1 MNELRHLFLEYGLF
15 LAKTLTFLLALIL
28 LLGSMRRRDA
38 AGDGWIE
45 VRSLNKRHRA
55 MTEALRNNLAPSRWW
70 QRRPRFKRKPSHS
83 PTGKLPTNG
92 RLYVLSFHGDLHAS
106 AVHALREELN
116 AVLSVATSGDEI
128 AIRLESPGGL
138 VSAYGLAAS
147 QLHRVRQAGIPLT
160 VLIDE
165 VAASG
170 GYLMAAV
177 ADRIVAA
184 PFAVVGSIG
193 VVSALPNL
201 NRWLKEQHIDYELH
215 TSARFKR
222 TLTLFGENTEE
233 GRQKFQEDIM
243 AIHRHMVTFIQQHRP
258 QLDMQQVATGEHWLA
273 QEAKEL
279 GLVDQLATSDDY
291 LLSRCQ
297 LMEGYAIRY
306 RTHTSWLD
314 AWRHALPF
322 LHARWNRTGFEQM
335 VPRRGLEP
343 PRSFPH

>member
-1 MNELRHLFLEYGLF
+1 MNELRHLFMEYGLF
-15 LAKTLTFLLALIL
+15 LAKVLTVLVALLLLLASL
-28 LLGSMRRRDA
+28 RRRGGA
-38 AGDGWIE
+38 EEGWIE
-45 VRSLNKRHRA
+45 VRSLNKRHQA
-55 MTEALRNNLAPSRWW
+55 MADALRRHLTPTPWW
-70 QRRPRFKRKPSHS
+70 QRRPRLKP
-83 PTGKLPTNG
+83 PAPKTTAG
-92 RLYVLSFHGDLHAS
+92 RLYVLSFHGDLQAS
-106 AVHALREELN
+106 AVHTLREELN
-116 AVLSVATSGDEI
+116 AVLSVASPGDEI
-128 AIRLESPGGL
+128 AVCLESPGGL

-147 QLHRVRQAGIPLT
+147 QLHRVRQAGIHLT

-193 VVSALPNL
+193 VVGSLPNL
-201 NRWLKEQHIDYELH
+201 HRWLKEQHIDYELH
-215 TSARFKR
+215 TSAPFKR
-222 TLTLFGENTEE
+222 TLTLFAENTEE

-258 QLDMQQVATGEHWLA
+258 QLDMHRVATGEHWLA

-291 LLSRCQ
+291 LLDRCRV
-297 LMEGYAIRY
+297 MEGYKVRY
-306 RTHTSWLD
+306 RSRGSWLES
-314 AWRHALPF
+314 WRHALPF
-322 LHARWNRTGFEQM
+322 LYRTWQRARSDQM

-343 PRSFPH
+343 PRGFPH

>member
-1 MNELRHLFLEYGLF
+1 MNELRHLFVEYGLF
-15 LAKTLTFLLALIL
+15 LAKSLTVLLTIIL
-28 LLGSMRRRDA
+28 LLGALRRRS
-38 AGDGWIE
+38 GPEDGWIE
-45 VRSLNKRHRA
+45 VRSLNKRHQD
-55 MTEALRNNLAPSRWW
+55 MTEALRHSLAPRKKWW
-70 QRRPRFKRKPSHS
+70 SLKRRARQKPSG
-83 PTGKLPTNG
+83 PAVG
-92 RLYVLSFHGDLHAS
+92 RLFVLSFHGDLHAS
-106 AVHALREELN
+106 AVHALREELS
-116 AVLSVATSGDEI
+116 AVLAVAGSGDEI
-128 AIRLESPGGL
+128 AVRLESPGGL

-160 VLIDE
+160 VLVDE

-222 TLTLFGENTEE
+222 TLTLLGENTEE

-258 QLDMQQVATGEHWLA
+258 QLDMHQVATGEHWLA
-273 QEAKEL
+273 QEAQEL

-291 LLSRCQ
+291 LLGRCQ
-297 LMEGYAIRY
+297 HMEGYAIRY
-306 RTHTSWLD
+306 RVHASWID
-314 AWRHALPF
+314 TWRQSLPF
-322 LHARWNRTGFEQM
+322 LSKSWRGPGLERM